1 MTEYEFRAFI
11 SKKLDLAEHQ
21 LSLKK
26 CQYNFSFWYG
36 SQKAYQEILNNF
48 NKLERKEFHEYLL
61 EWSDI
66 LNSAEQLDK
75 QAIGRSNAYSIAL
88 EKYRW
93 ETEHEQSTQ
102 ASCKVK
108 ISTN

>member
-36 SQKAYQEILNNF
+36 SKKAYQEILNNF

-66 LNSAEQLDK
+66 LNSALNLDSTD
-75 QAIGRSNAYSIAL
+75 IGRANAYSISL
-88 EKYRW
+88 EAFNLLRDGEVDHGK
-93 ETEHEQSTQ
+93 
-102 ASCKVK
+102 
-108 ISTN
+108 